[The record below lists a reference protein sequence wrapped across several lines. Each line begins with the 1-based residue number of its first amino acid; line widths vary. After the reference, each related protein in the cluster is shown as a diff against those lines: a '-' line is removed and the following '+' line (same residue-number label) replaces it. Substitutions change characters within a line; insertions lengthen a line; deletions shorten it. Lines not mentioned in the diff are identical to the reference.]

1 MLMKVLHCCKWR
13 QHLLQTRKMR
23 SFPFAFFSFPLL
35 CTLGPPFSKVSS
47 FPEEVQC
54 GQCTYHRERRY
65 ATPQPHVLI
74 SIKKKNNFIYLFL
87 LLYMYKTY
95 YFHVSWNESYHKYVG
110 YLCTAKYCMIHLK
123 NGHAYPP
130 ISAVFCWLGGI
141 AHKPSFKDS
150 VARKFWSSPHDI
162 SAWIQAVWKSIS
174 LCSPYWQNTI
184 LHCGVFSSFFFLS
197 LNGSLIILLH
207 WYFISSLFECTQHS
221 LVQQILQKRQGKGHW
236 P

>member
-74 SIKKKNNFIYLFL
+74 SIKKKNQTTLFIYFSFSICIKLTIFMFLEMKVTTNMWGTFALLSTVWYTWKMVMPTLQFL
-87 LLYMYKTY
+87 LSSVDLVALLINQASKIVLRENSDHLLMISVLGSRQSENPFPCALLIGKIQFYIVGFFPLFFS
-95 YFHVSWNESYHKYVG
+95 FHWMEA
-110 YLCTAKYCMIHLK
+110 L
-123 NGHAYPP
+123 
-130 ISAVFCWLGGI
+130 
-141 AHKPSFKDS
+141 
-150 VARKFWSSPHDI
+150 
-162 SAWIQAVWKSIS
+162 
-174 LCSPYWQNTI
+174 
-184 LHCGVFSSFFFLS
+184 
-197 LNGSLIILLH
+197 
-207 WYFISSLFECTQHS
+207 
-221 LVQQILQKRQGKGHW
+221 
-236 P
+236 